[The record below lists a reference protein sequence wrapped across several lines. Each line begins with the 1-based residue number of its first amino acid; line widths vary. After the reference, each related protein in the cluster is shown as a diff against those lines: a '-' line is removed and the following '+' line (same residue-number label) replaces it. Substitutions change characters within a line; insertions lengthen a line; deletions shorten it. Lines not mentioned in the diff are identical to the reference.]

1 MKLQTFKQKDV
12 LYTLILFVTACAL
25 RLVNLGYSDYQG
37 DEIKALF
44 LPDSGQTLSSFL
56 LDQRKGPVQFI
67 VTFIIKFINPTYSN
81 ELITRLPFAIAGIFA
96 VLVFYKLLKM
106 HTDEDTA
113 FFASFFL
120 STNGFLIAFSRIVQY
135 QSFVI
140 LFMLLTLYFFS
151 LAAKTEQWK
160 TKGIYLGFICWTVSI
175 LSHYDGIFIFPFA
188 FYLLFQ
194 TFKGRSSSRKTL
206 VLALTLFI
214 TLIAVFYIPFILSLS
229 QNTLEYWQNRLSG
242 GGEKISSSRYLF
254 TVYHPIYT
262 IHIYTLLASLGLLSM
277 LAQKLKK
284 RSFFD
289 AAMFILIWFIVPAIF
304 LELAV
309 NIPGTHIFTYLI
321 PLSFFIGYG
330 VKTIKDCI
338 FWFIKHNIANVL
350 AYIGIFIVF
359 AFLFLQAYAVF
370 VDHTNEYPW
379 EEEKFLI
386 WEFPK
391 PTPIFHLSMFGFPY
405 YRNWEGIRDIV
416 LASSNNG
423 YYSTNERESIT
434 RYYISLSKSSE
445 KAGYYILIRNPQSFN
460 EVVTNIRVRTWIENN
475 LPVFTISKNEK
486 NIVEIYYIPDSM
498 PVPAPRQG

>member
-1 MKLQTFKQKDV
+1 MNLLFYLKMNIQVFKKKDT
-12 LYTLILFVTACAL
+12 LYTLILLLTAFSL
-25 RLVNLGYSDYQG
+25 RIINLGYSDYQG

-44 LPDSGQTLSSFL
+44 LPDSGQNITDFL
-56 LDQRKGPVQFI
+56 LDQRKGPIQFI
-67 VTFIIKFINPTYSN
+67 ATFLIKFINQMYSS
-81 ELITRLPFAIAGIFA
+81 ELVTRLPFAIAGILA
-96 VLVFYKLLKM
+96 ILVFYKLLRLYF
-106 HTDEDTA
+106 DEDTA
-113 FFASFFL
+113 FFSSFFL

-140 LFMLLTLYFFS
+140 LFMLLTLYFFG
-151 LAAKTEQWK
+151 LAAKYETWR
-160 TKGIYLGFICWTVSI
+160 TKGVYMGFICWTVSI

-289 AAMFILIWFIVPAIF
+289 AAMFISIWFIVPAIF

-309 NIPGTHIFTYLI
+309 NIPGTHIFTYLM

-359 AFLFLQAYAVF
+359 
-370 VDHTNEYPW
+370 
-379 EEEKFLI
+379 
-386 WEFPK
+386 
-391 PTPIFHLSMFGFPY
+391 
-405 YRNWEGIRDIV
+405 
-416 LASSNNG
+416 
-423 YYSTNERESIT
+423 
-434 RYYISLSKSSE
+434 
-445 KAGYYILIRNPQSFN
+445 
-460 EVVTNIRVRTWIENN
+460 
-475 LPVFTISKNEK
+475 
-486 NIVEIYYIPDSM
+486 
-498 PVPAPRQG
+498 